1 MEEAAP
7 LLDEEHL
14 ARLSELDED
23 SGRITEL
30 CRRYLDSIPVQF
42 ERMRELLAAGNA
54 EALEHE
60 AHGLAGSSGMYG
72 MPRLRQCS
80 QALQARA
87 RRRELE
93 GAGEL
98 LAELERT
105 FAESRPLLLEALSPE
120 ARARRS

>member
-1 MEEAAP
+1 MEEVTP
-7 LLDEEHL
+7 LVDEEHL

-54 EALEHE
+54 EGLEHE

-72 MPRLRQCS
+72 MPRLRQRS

-87 RRRELE
+87 RRRQLE

-105 FAESRPLLLEALSPE
+105 FEESRPLLLDALSPE

>member
-1 MEEAAP
+1 MEADAP

-23 SGRITEL
+23 SGRILEL
-30 CRRYLDSIPVQF
+30 CRRYLDSIPRQL
-42 ERMRELLAAGNA
+42 EHMRELLAAGDA
-54 EALEHE
+54 AGLEHE
-60 AHGLAGSSGMYG
+60 AHGLAGSSSMYG
-72 MPRLRQCS
+72 LPRLRQRS

-87 RRRELE
+87 RRHELE

-98 LAELERT
+98 IAEVERT
-105 FAESRPLLLEALSPE
+105 YEEARPLLLAALSPE